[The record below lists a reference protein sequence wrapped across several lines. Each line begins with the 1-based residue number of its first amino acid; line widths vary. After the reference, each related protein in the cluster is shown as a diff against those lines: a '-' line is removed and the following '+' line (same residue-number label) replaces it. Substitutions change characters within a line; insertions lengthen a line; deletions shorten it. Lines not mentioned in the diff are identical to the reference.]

1 MKLADETIKDHSVL
15 GDFVDRDKKFLYRK
29 GEIGDW
35 KNHFTVAMNEQFDA
49 IYKEEMKDS
58 DIQTQFE

>member
-1 MKLADETIKDHSVL
+1 MPSSFSLTSHL
-15 GDFVDRDKKFLYRK
+15 KFTRFLSI

-49 IYKEEMKDS
+49 VFKEEMRDS
-58 DIQTQFE
+58 DIDIQFEW